1 MEKMITFK
9 KNNCD
14 CDSVTLRQITIPLK
28 GNISASYVPGAPR
41 RVCTEVISESQ
52 QVTKSVQKGAF

>member
-14 CDSVTLRQITIPLK
+14 CDSVTIRLTTPSLK

-41 RVCTEVISESQ
+41 RVCNISHL
-52 QVTKSVQKGAF
+52 